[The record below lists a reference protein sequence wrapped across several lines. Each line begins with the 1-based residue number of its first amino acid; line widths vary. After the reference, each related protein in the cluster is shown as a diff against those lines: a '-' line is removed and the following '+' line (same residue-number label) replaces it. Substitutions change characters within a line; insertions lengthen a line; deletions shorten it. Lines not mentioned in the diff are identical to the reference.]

1 MKNLQFHLMVWEC
14 KRLLNLQLMLLLVNF
29 PTSYNVFSFSMKSF
43 NELYVVEVGHEVV
56 AMT

>member
-1 MKNLQFHLMVWEC
+1 
-14 KRLLNLQLMLLLVNF
+14 MLLLVNF